1 MILRTYG
8 TTIQSVELNFDSKA
22 LNEIGFRRD
31 RQTSIPV
38 EEFEAGWET
47 VEEREFAP
55 RHEGSVQDETEQELL
70 RAMETPIRAWLEE
83 LEEGEAL
90 LVLNDDRDYPK
101 TRHSSKVV
109 VERGENR
116 LHFTAWVEPPLRLAR
131 VRKAG

>member
-1 MILRTYG
+1 
-8 TTIQSVELNFDSKA
+8 
-22 LNEIGFRRD
+22 
-31 RQTSIPV
+31 
-38 EEFEAGWET
+38 
-47 VEEREFAP
+47 
-55 RHEGSVQDETEQELL
+55 
-70 RAMETPIRAWLEE
+70 METPIRAWLEE

>member
-8 TTIQSVELNFDSKA
+8 TTVQSVELNFDSKA

-55 RHEGSVQDETEQELL
+55 RAEGSVQDETEQELL
-70 RAMETPIRAWLEE
+70 AAMEEPIRAWLEE

-90 LVLNDDRDYPK
+90 FVLNGDRDYPK

-116 LHFTAWVEPPLRLAR
+116 LHFTAWVEPALRLAR
-131 VRKAG
+131 VRKAK